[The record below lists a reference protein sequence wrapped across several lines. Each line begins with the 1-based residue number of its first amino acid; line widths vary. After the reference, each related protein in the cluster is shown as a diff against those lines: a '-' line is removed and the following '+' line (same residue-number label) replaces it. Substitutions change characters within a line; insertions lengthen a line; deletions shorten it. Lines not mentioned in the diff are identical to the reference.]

1 MKGLITKNGIQR
13 QLVANK
19 GRRGADCM
27 RHTTQNNFGKWLFYF
42 YCKMLMKWNL
52 NQVTRV
58 VYLTTQ
64 SSYQRHNLAGYLH
77 SYFFVFVFFFVLGF
91 LFCFLFCFFFV
102 LEGGWG
108 YILYI
113 FSALSKQFF
122 LTCSHRTVRK
132 SMDYAKSKKQR
143 IAIV

>member
-77 SYFFVFVFFFVLGF
+77 SYFFVFVFFCLG
-91 LFCFLFCFFFV
+91 FFV
-102 LEGGWG
+102 LFFVLLFICLGSWVG
-108 YILYI
+108 LYI
-113 FSALSKQFF
+113 VYFQCFVKAILFYMFSSY
-122 LTCSHRTVRK
+122 T
-132 SMDYAKSKKQR
+132 KKVNGLCQ
-143 IAIV
+143 I